1 MASFDLIHSPEAELG
16 EGPVWHDEALWWVD
30 IHAGTLNRLNP
41 AKGDTSRRPTNG
53 SLGAAC
59 PCADGRWLL
68 AQRNGFFLLDYET
81 GHLAPFASIG
91 MPAGHRLNDGKCDP
105 AGRFWVGSMSEPPRH
120 KNAFLFALEPNGR
133 VTKVLEG
140 ISLSNGLA
148 WSSDGGTMFHADSLE
163 QTVTAYDFECAH
175 GTLGKS
181 RVLVRFPE
189 SMGCPDGLTIDK
201 ENHLWIAMWGGSSVV
216 RIHGETGEILEKIE
230 LPVTQPSSC
239 CFGGPQCDQL
249 FVTSAWS
256 GMNELQRRCDPLAG
270 SIFRISTSTS
280 GFPPV
285 PFRNT
290 QPTP

>member
-1 MASFDLIHSPEAELG
+1 MASFELIHSPKAELG
-16 EGPVWHDEALWWVD
+16 EGPLWHENALWWVD

-41 AKGDTSRRPTNG
+41 ANGDTSTRPTND

-68 AQRNGFFLLDYET
+68 AQRRGFSLLDWQT
-81 GHLAPFASIG
+81 GQIEPLASIDL
-91 MPAGHRLNDGKCDP
+91 PTEQRLNDGKCDP
-105 AGRFWVGSMSEPPRH
+105 VGRFWAGSMSEPPRH
-120 KNAFLFALEPNGR
+120 KSAFLFALEADGR
-133 VTKVLEG
+133 VTKVLDG

-163 QTVTAYDFECAH
+163 QTVTAYDFECAD

-216 RIHGETGEILEKIE
+216 RLHGETGKILEKID

-239 CFGGPQCDQL
+239 CFGGAQFDQL

-256 GMNELQRRCDPLAG
+256 GMSNLQRERDPLAG

-285 PFRNT
+285 PFQHT
-290 QPTP
+290 KPTP